1 MRLEYDSE
9 ADAAYVWLR
18 EGAERAFGIDLD
30 NRRYVDFSTDEV
42 PVGIELLG
50 VSLGVDTTGLPA
62 RERVEVLLSQHDIRI
77 LP

>member
-30 NRRYVDFSTDEV
+30 NRRYVDFGTDEV

-50 VSLGVDTTGLPA
+50 VSLGVDTTGLPG